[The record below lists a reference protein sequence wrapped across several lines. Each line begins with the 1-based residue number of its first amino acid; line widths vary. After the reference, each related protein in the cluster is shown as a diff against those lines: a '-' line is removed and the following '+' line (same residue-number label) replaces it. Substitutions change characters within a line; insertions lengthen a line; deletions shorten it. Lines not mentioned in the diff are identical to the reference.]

1 MRAPNCSCAAADAHQ
16 GLLTGVMG
24 VRTSYGE
31 PNISSSEAY
40 SVEMGITN
48 ENFLNEREEDSTC
61 RWSRRQLLWMN

>member
-1 MRAPNCSCAAADAHQ
+1 M
-16 GLLTGVMG
+16 LLTRPMEF
-24 VRTSYGE
+24 RIQYGE